1 MFKKKQL
8 EIRKVFSSSSSQV
21 VMLASSTTT
30 MMTTTSSTSAALT
43 TSNLNAHQLNMTDA
57 ASNTLS
63 NPIDSV
69 MPTPLAYSRSSSL
82 TSLNSF
88 DVKSVHSEVASE
100 YSHYP
105 CLNKNKS
112 KRKNLEKIISDNSA
126 EDDDKSDDDD
136 ENDDDDDDDTQEE
149 DNGEDVAEKESK
161 TFYHHHFQNKKANDD
176 TQNDED
182 EYDDFDKLMPESP
195 AAPADS
201 SFVMQQRIKHKQL
214 QMHCREKAAATM
226 HHLPL
231 SNETTTT
238 TTTTAGYNFLE
249 QNKSWQIPNT
259 DLNAI
264 MSKLST
270 LNCNA
275 NVSSKATTPN
285 TYSHLSPQTQLVMP
299 LQATFPNNA
308 NNNTPPVKL
317 LSAPKFVQNM
327 SQSAASSVPPIVAGA
342 NPPMS
347 VTYAF
352 MKNSQI
358 NRIPVVTANSLSPS
372 TSTTIAISQ
381 PTSLSTTSVPSQT
394 MTNLNHQPKFLMSS
408 THHYPIYNTTSINH
422 SNPPPPPTPIIKI
435 SPLSTTATTTT
446 IAPSKSPQAVLD
458 EVPSVFSTETR
469 LNHNRYVSTTT
480 TTNNINYVG
489 QDNNVI
495 GISQPSSPPESVCS
509 RMSDTSI
516 PSIIRQD
523 INLNKNKFQN
533 ILNKSNQSYSNNN
546 VAQQQA
552 PANDF
557 KALFSKLS
565 TNKTTQQIQQQQQP
579 SFYQYQV
586 HLEFI

>member
-1 MFKKKQL
+1 MLKKKL
-8 EIRKVFSSSSSQV
+8 EIRQVFSSSSSQV
-21 VMLASSTTT
+21 VMLQSSSTLASSTTT
-30 MMTTTSSTSAALT
+30 TTTTSSTSAALT
-43 TSNLNAHQLNMTDA
+43 TSNLNAHQLNMADA
-57 ASNTLS
+57 APNTLT
-63 NPIDSV
+63 NPLDSI

-105 CLNKNKS
+105 CLNKNKG

-126 EDDDKSDDDD
+126 EDDD
-136 ENDDDDDDDTQEE
+136 NDNDDDDDTQEE
-149 DNGEDVAEKESK
+149 DNGEDIAEKESK
-161 TFYHHHFQNKKANDD
+161 TFYHHYQNKKDNDD

-238 TTTTAGYNFLE
+238 TTTGYNFLE
-249 QNKSWQIPNT
+249 QTKSWQIHNT

-285 TYSHLSPQTQLVMP
+285 AYSHSSPQAQLVMP
-299 LQATFPNNA
+299 LQATFSNNA

-327 SQSAASSVPPIVAGA
+327 SQPVTSAASSVPPIVAA

-358 NRIPVVTANSLSPS
+358 NRIPVVATNSLSPS
-372 TSTTIAISQ
+372 TTTAIAMSQ

-394 MTNLNHQPKFLMSS
+394 MTSLNHQPKFLMSS
-408 THHYPIYNTTSINH
+408 NHHYPIYNTTSINH

-435 SPLSTTATTTT
+435 SPLSTTTTTT

-458 EVPSVFSTETR
+458 ELPNVFSTETR
-469 LNHNRYVSTTT
+469 LNHNRYVTNTT
-480 TTNNINYVG
+480 NYVG

-546 VAQQQA
+546 VAQQA

-565 TNKTTQQIQQQQQP
+565 TNKTIQQIQQPQQQQQLP

-586 HLEFI
+586 HIEFV

>member
-1 MFKKKQL
+1 MVMLQ
-8 EIRKVFSSSSSQV
+8 SSST
-21 VMLASSTTT
+21 LASSTT
-30 MMTTTSSTSAALT
+30 MTTTMTSSTSAALT
-43 TSNLNAHQLNMTDA
+43 TSNLNAHQLNMADA
-57 ASNTLS
+57 VSNTLS

-105 CLNKNKS
+105 CLNKNIG

-126 EDDDKSDDDD
+126 EDDDND
-136 ENDDDDDDDTQEE
+136 NDDDDDDDTQEE
-149 DNGEDVAEKESK
+149 DNGEGVAEKESK

-176 TQNDED
+176 TQNDDD

-238 TTTTAGYNFLE
+238 TTGYNFLE
-249 QNKSWQIPNT
+249 QTKSWQIHNT

-264 MSKLST
+264 MSKFST

-275 NVSSKATTPN
+275 NVSSSKATTPN
-285 TYSHLSPQTQLVMP
+285 AYSHSSPQTQLVMP

-308 NNNTPPVKL
+308 NNNTPPIKL

-327 SQSAASSVPPIVAGA
+327 SQPVTSAASSVPPIVAA

-358 NRIPVVTANSLSPS
+358 NRIPVVATNSLSPS
-372 TSTTIAISQ
+372 TTTAIAISQ
-381 PTSLSTTSVPSQT
+381 PTSLSNTSVPSQT

-408 THHYPIYNTTSINH
+408 NHHYPIYNATSINH

-435 SPLSTTATTTT
+435 SPLSTTTTT
-446 IAPSKSPQAVLD
+446 IAPPKSPQAVLD
-458 EVPSVFSTETR
+458 ELPSVFSTETR
-469 LNHNRYVSTTT
+469 LNHNRYVTTT
-480 TTNNINYVG
+480 TTNYAS
-489 QDNNVI
+489 QDNNGI
-495 GISQPSSPPESVCS
+495 GISQPSSPPDSVCS

-533 ILNKSNQSYSNNN
+533 IRNKNNQT
-546 VAQQQA
+546 V
-552 PANDF
+552 F
-557 KALFSKLS
+557 KS
-565 TNKTTQQIQQQQQP
+565 
-579 SFYQYQV
+579 
-586 HLEFI
+586 